1 MAHRSTSLYDARMII
16 PLWAVFGLLSA
27 TLSAGV
33 MLGQERFKLDGFV
46 MAFWIKVAT
55 VCLMLPMVVMNGVPD
70 NPYFYM
76 FLAAQACLWMICDVI
91 FYNAIPK
98 VGAGVVSR
106 ILPVSTI
113 LAFCLWF
120 AVDHKLLSIYLE
132 TPWRS
137 GGVFVML
144 CATSYFAMRM
154 RKCSVSIEAVKLI
167 WFVVAAAV
175 IGPIL
180 AKLVTQNADFQ
191 QGVFAYVFFEAL
203 MMVSFWL
210 VYYHVRKPVL
220 KDPLFA
226 RSSAKKGL
234 AVGVLGALTVV
245 SSVAAIALVDNP
257 GLISAI
263 KLTDTIII
271 LGVYRAI
278 GRNDGSDVWAG
289 LGIVACAA
297 MVIAFK

>member
-154 RKCSVSIEAVKLI
+154 RKCNWANPCQAGHAECRFPARRVCLCVLR
-167 WFVVAAAV
+167 
-175 IGPIL
+175 GP
-180 AKLVTQNADFQ
+180 D
-191 QGVFAYVFFEAL
+191 
-203 MMVSFWL
+203 
-210 VYYHVRKPVL
+210 
-220 KDPLFA
+220 
-226 RSSAKKGL
+226 
-234 AVGVLGALTVV
+234 
-245 SSVAAIALVDNP
+245 
-257 GLISAI
+257 
-263 KLTDTIII
+263 
-271 LGVYRAI
+271 
-278 GRNDGSDVWAG
+278 DGELLAG
-289 LGIVACAA
+289 LLSRPQTRP
-297 MVIAFK
+297 